1 MASPKEIPRIRSLRI
16 KRFSVVLERREWD
29 GRCVLRGAAGHP
41 RMESTV
47 HAWTN
52 TTSNELDLIL
62 DFDVSYWLLTE
73 LLAPQELQDRED
85 DTVPAPSESW
95 SGSLSGLAVPA

>member
-1 MASPKEIPRIRSLRI
+1 VVRPAILGWSPRYMHGK
-16 KRFSVVLERREWD
+16 
-29 GRCVLRGAAGHP
+29 
-41 RMESTV
+41 
-47 HAWTN
+47 N

>member
-1 MASPKEIPRIRSLRI
+1 VACPEEMSRIRSLRI
-16 KRFSVVLERREWD
+16 ERFSVRTSSAPRKRKRD

-41 RMESTV
+41 PRMESTV
-47 HAWTN
+47 HALTN

-62 DFDVSYWLLTE
+62 DFDENSYWLLTE

-85 DTVPAPSESW
+85 DTVPAP
-95 SGSLSGLAVPA
+95 